1 METETGHTLT
11 VANWEVPAAIRWPDL
26 TGVRPAS
33 RCCWMT
39 PSCRPTVS
47 QCSQPATTQEVRRLV
62 RDHTRKC
69 DACLQGGPAAEAQA
83 VERGPPV
90 VFVEGF
96 LVFANRELVEL
107 LDRRVLV
114 VIGRAE
120 ARQRRLRTS
129 GTTGLYFDRLIWP
142 HCVDYT
148 RQVLAAELQQPR
160 QSEGGDDGPGTDLL
174 VLSGE
179 DAMDENVR
187 RLAAFVEGSGRLI
200 EPMTEGAAKLVAQL
214 RAGNDQGETDA
225 SPPTVRPS
233 CAVCRVCHVAVCGAR
248 TTDFCPCSQVENAD
262 GLSEE
267 QRTALKLYRDAE
279 VLEAYGKRTEATAL
293 YRRVRTTARARAQT
307 HRTRGGLRFLTL
319 GVGTKALRLW
329 PDVEEAASRD
339 GDFEA
344 EHS

>member
-1 METETGHTLT
+1 MRCVRPLVVGISGPSRSGKTSLVAERQAQRACGRACGVIHQDFFFVQAEDAPTAEMETETGHTLT
-11 VANWEVPAAIRWPDL
+11 IANWEVPAAIRWPDL
-26 TGVRPAS
+26 VA
-33 RCCWMT
+33 
-39 PSCRPTVS
+39 
-47 QCSQPATTQEVRRLV
+47 EVRRQV
-62 RDHTRKC
+62 SDHTRKC
-69 DACLQGGPAAEAQA
+69 DACLPRGPAAEAQA
-83 VERGPPV
+83 VECRLPPAV

-96 LVFANRELVEL
+96 LVFANREVVEL

-160 QSEGGDDGPGTDLL
+160 QSEGGGDGPGADLL

-179 DAMDENVR
+179 DGMDENVR
-187 RLAAFVEGSGRLI
+187 RLDAFVEGSGQLI
-200 EPMTEGAAKLVAQL
+200 ESMTEGAAKLVEQL

-225 SPPTVRPS
+225 SPPTV
-233 CAVCRVCHVAVCGAR
+233 
-248 TTDFCPCSQVENAD
+248 ENAD
-262 GLSEE
+262 GLSDE

-293 YRRVRTTARARAQT
+293 YRR
-307 HRTRGGLRFLTL
+307 
-319 GVGTKALRLW
+319 ALRMW

-339 GDFEA
+339 GDEV